1 MSKLKTIIIT
11 GANSGSGFK
20 TAENIAKTTAD
31 YQIIMACRN
40 LDKAN
45 EAKQKLITE
54 TGNKNILALPL
65 DLTSLQSV
73 REFVEKYKNMNLQ
86 PVYGLICNAGISGV
100 HQGLTKDGFD
110 CVFQSNHL
118 GHFYINDIIIAVDG
132 GKRADFSCQQ

>member
-11 GANSGSGFK
+11 GANSGLGFK

-54 TGNKNILALPL
+54 TGNKNILAL
-65 DLTSLQSV
+65 
-73 REFVEKYKNMNLQ
+73 Q

-118 GHFYINDIIIAVDG
+118 GHFLLTTLLLPLMEEKGRILVVSSDMQLSF
-132 GKRADFSCQQ
+132 KW

>member
-11 GANSGSGFK
+11 GANSGLGFK

-73 REFVEKYKNMNLQ
+73 REF
-86 PVYGLICNAGISGV
+86 
-100 HQGLTKDGFD
+100 T
-110 CVFQSNHL
+110 
-118 GHFYINDIIIAVDG
+118 
-132 GKRADFSCQQ
+132 RT